1 MTGAAIGS
9 NVAGGPGYY
18 TQDVQRCETVSGNM
32 QPSYWDVTYVF
43 RGQTHRA
50 QFASP
55 PGPTIVVNENGEPR
69 A

>member
-1 MTGAAIGS
+1 VTGAAIGS

-18 TQDVQRCETVSGNM
+18 TQDVQRCETVSSNM
-32 QPSYWDVTYVF
+32 QPAYWDVVYVF
-43 RGQTHRA
+43 RGQQHRA

-55 PGPTIVVNENGEPR
+55 PGPTILVNENGEPR